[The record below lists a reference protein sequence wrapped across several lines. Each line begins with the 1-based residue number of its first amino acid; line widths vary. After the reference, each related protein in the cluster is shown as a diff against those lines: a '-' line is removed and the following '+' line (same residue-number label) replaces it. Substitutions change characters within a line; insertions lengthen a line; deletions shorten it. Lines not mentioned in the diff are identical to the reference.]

1 MIHQNECEII
11 IIVKK
16 LIYILIIIFTYK
28 SIANAENKIDELFGV
43 KLNSDIS
50 LYANV
55 EDGKISQTI
64 TTKEA
69 IYTFSNKSLTNID
82 REEMFPS
89 YLIRT
94 NQNYKIQV
102 INAGIVYDFK
112 DRTFSD
118 FSCLKDKF
126 YVAETM
132 STAFNFDTGKYKNF
146 YRINI
151 DDKRSTDLL
160 WDDLNYIDNSSSGNN
175 RLMIICSHRYV
186 KGRIVSNLFLSW
198 MTEDYYRK
206 NVMARFK
213 IIEPFDSGFIIQ
225 YLEK

>member
-1 MIHQNECEII
+1 M
-11 IIVKK
+11 KK
-16 LIYILIIIFTYK
+16 LIYILIIIFTFK
-28 SIANAENKIDELFGV
+28 TIANAENKIGELFGV

-55 EDGKISQTI
+55 EDGKISQSI
-64 TTKEA
+64 TTKEI
-69 IYTFSNKSLTNID
+69 IYSFSNNSLTNIKRD
-82 REEMFPS
+82 ETFPS

-94 NQNYKIQV
+94 NQDYKVQV
-102 INAGIVYDFK
+102 INAGRVYDFK

-118 FSCLKDKF
+118 FSCLNDRF
-126 YVAETM
+126 NVADTM
-132 STAFNFDTGKYKNF
+132 STVFKFDTNKYKNF
-146 YRINI
+146 HRINI

-160 WDDLNYIDNSSSGNN
+160 WDDLNYIDNSSSVNN
-175 RLMIICSHRYV
+175 RLMIICAHRHV

-206 NVMARFK
+206 NVMTRFK
-213 IIEPFDSGFIIQ
+213 IIEPFDSSFITQ

>member
-1 MIHQNECEII
+1 M
-11 IIVKK
+11 KK
-16 LIYILIIIFTYK
+16 LIYILIIIFTFK
-28 SIANAENKIDELFGV
+28 TIANAENKIGELFGV

-55 EDGKISQTI
+55 EDGKISQSI
-64 TTKEA
+64 TTKEI
-69 IYTFSNKSLTNID
+69 IYSFSNNSLTNIKRD
-82 REEMFPS
+82 ETFPS

-94 NQNYKIQV
+94 NQDYKVQV
-102 INAGIVYDFK
+102 INAGRVYDFK

-118 FSCLKDKF
+118 FSCLNDRF
-126 YVAETM
+126 NVADTM
-132 STAFNFDTGKYKNF
+132 STVFKFDTNKYKNF
-146 YRINI
+146 HRINI

-160 WDDLNYIDNSSSGNN
+160 WDDLNYIDNSSSVNN
-175 RLMIICSHRYV
+175 RLMIICAHRHV

-225 YLEK
+225 YFEK

>member
-1 MIHQNECEII
+1 M
-11 IIVKK
+11 KK
-16 LIYILIIIFTYK
+16 LIYILIIIFTFK
-28 SIANAENKIDELFGV
+28 TIANAENKIGELFGV

-55 EDGKISQTI
+55 EDGKISQSI
-64 TTKEA
+64 TTKEI
-69 IYTFSNKSLTNID
+69 IYSFSNNSLTNIKRD
-82 REEMFPS
+82 ETFPS

-94 NQNYKIQV
+94 NQDYKVQV
-102 INAGIVYDFK
+102 INAGRVYDFK

-118 FSCLKDKF
+118 FSCLNDRF
-126 YVAETM
+126 NVADTM
-132 STAFNFDTGKYKNF
+132 STVFKFDTNKYKNF
-146 YRINI
+146 HRINI

-160 WDDLNYIDNSSSGNN
+160 WDDLNYIDNSSSVNN
-175 RLMIICSHRYV
+175 RLMIICAHRHV

>member
-1 MIHQNECEII
+1 M
-11 IIVKK
+11 KK

-43 KLNSDIS
+43 KLNSDVS

-55 EDGKISQTI
+55 EEGIISQSV
-64 TTKEA
+64 TTKEV
-69 IYTFSNKSLTNID
+69 IYSFSNKSLTNID
-82 REEMFPS
+82 REEVFPYYS
-89 YLIRT
+89 IRT
-94 NQNYKIQV
+94 NEDYKVQV
-102 INAGIVYDFK
+102 INASRLYDFK

-118 FSCLKDKF
+118 FSCLNDKF
-126 YVAETM
+126 NLANKM
-132 STAFNFDTGKYKNF
+132 STEFNFDTEKYKNF
-146 YRINI
+146 YRRSI
-151 DDKRSTDLL
+151 DDKRSTDFL

-186 KGRIVSNLFLSW
+186 KGRMVSNLFLSW

-206 NVMARFK
+206 NVMTRFK
-213 IIEPFDSGFIIQ
+213 IIEPFDSSFITQ